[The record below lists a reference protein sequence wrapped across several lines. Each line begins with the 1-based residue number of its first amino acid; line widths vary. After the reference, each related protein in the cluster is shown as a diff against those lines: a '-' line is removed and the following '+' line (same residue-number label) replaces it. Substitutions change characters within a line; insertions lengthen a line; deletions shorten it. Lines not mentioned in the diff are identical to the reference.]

1 MGTGHG
7 SHEVQGNRRGIP
19 DCKQYPLHR
28 LTLRGFYARSGN
40 HDALRPR
47 GEGRTCRYKCIHCLR
62 TGNIVWRRIWK
73 NRIWSRKGARCLVE
87 LCAGKECAPSNR
99 RPPARD
105 VGASKS
111 VDPRAKLLERENRM
125 IEEIL
130 FGGADSRPRTIVSI
144 QSVSLGGLTSR
155 YLRGLNYF
163 EERNFYFIDLLRNRN
178 CGCVADL
185 SDDIDNRFFEH
196 AMHEGARACNLDPG
210 DIARRWKTLF
220 VPTDGRSSLS
230 ELLLRNPHALGWLRE
245 ILARCENPILDFWTV
260 SEHEIQLANALGLP
274 HFGLREEFLSIDSK
288 SNGRA
293 IFELLKIRH
302 PRGRQNIHSVDDAQ
316 RALADLSSGSDARSF
331 LIKLNCEEAGNGIA
345 RVQRS
350 VVGESRDKFIA
361 HLEISKKI
369 PLEAFVSQIGRQ
381 RAVVEE
387 CIEAPITSFPSG
399 KMNGLP
405 DGQVV
410 NLATHDQ
417 VLTGMAYSGSRFPAN
432 EEYRKE
438 LIARGYEIAAY
449 LAAKGVRGM
458 VSVDFIATRERAT
471 EPWKVWGLEI
481 NARSGATTHPYL

>member
-1 MGTGHG
+1 
-7 SHEVQGNRRGIP
+7 
-19 DCKQYPLHR
+19 
-28 LTLRGFYARSGN
+28 
-40 HDALRPR
+40 
-47 GEGRTCRYKCIHCLR
+47 
-62 TGNIVWRRIWK
+62 
-73 NRIWSRKGARCLVE
+73 
-87 LCAGKECAPSNR
+87 
-99 RPPARD
+99 
-105 VGASKS
+105 
-111 VDPRAKLLERENRM
+111 M

-178 CGCVADL
+178 CGCVAVL

-381 RAVVEE
+381 GAVVEE
-387 CIEAPITSFPSG
+387 CIEAPITSFPSV
-399 KMNGLP
+399 KMNVLP

-471 EPWKVWGLEI
+471 EPWTVWGLEI
-481 NARSGATTHPYL
+481 NARKGATTHPYLWTRLLTDATYDEPTGRLNSRSGQIKYRSSEYVQADGLENVSPHALLNAIRDAGLAFDHATQRGVFVHMATSLRGFSKFGATFVGHSDPEIDQLHARVVQLAQQLANQRKRSHPRMSSG